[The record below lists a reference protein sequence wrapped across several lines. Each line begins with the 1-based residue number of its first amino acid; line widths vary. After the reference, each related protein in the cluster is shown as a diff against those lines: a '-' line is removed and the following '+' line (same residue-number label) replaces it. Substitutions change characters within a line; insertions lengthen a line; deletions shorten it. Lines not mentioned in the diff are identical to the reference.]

1 MSLVLDAFAG
11 SWDTAGMT
19 VSNQRLFHET
29 DSRPITSIVRQRQ
42 LRLYGHVARYP
53 EADPACWVV
62 SVRDSPTWRRP
73 RGRPQNSWMRQVD
86 ASCWELLGIGRET
99 AWGLARRDRQEW
111 RRRVGE
117 DTRPPAYAPHD

>member
-29 DSRPITSIVRQRQ
+29 DLRPITNTVRQRQ

-53 EADPACWVV
+53 EADPACRVV
-62 SVRDSPTWRRP
+62 SIRDNPTWRRP
-73 RGRPQNSWMRQVD
+73 WLPQVD
-86 ASCWELLGIGRET
+86 ASCWELLGVGREP
-99 AWGLARRDRQEW
+99 AWQRAPRRM
-111 RRRVGE
+111 
-117 DTRPPAYAPHD
+117 PPMID